1 MRCCKRQ
8 ATITDIKYAYV
19 GDKRSNMGHSLLI
32 VGYVLGMGVRICGP
46 KSLWPSENYRKVA
59 EDLAEKSGARLL
71 VTDDPKAAVKGV
83 DCRMAKV
90 EVAGNETPGRLNGA
104 PAIETFNINPTQVAG
119 SGRPIAGR

>member
-19 GDKRSNMGHSLLI
+19 GDTRSNMGHSLLI
-32 VGYVLGMGVRICGP
+32 VGYVLGMDLRICGP

-59 EDLAEKSGARLL
+59 EDLAEKSGARLF

-83 DCRMAKV
+83 T
-90 EVAGNETPGRLNGA
+90 AGWPRL
-104 PAIETFNINPTQVAG
+104 
-119 SGRPIAGR
+119 R